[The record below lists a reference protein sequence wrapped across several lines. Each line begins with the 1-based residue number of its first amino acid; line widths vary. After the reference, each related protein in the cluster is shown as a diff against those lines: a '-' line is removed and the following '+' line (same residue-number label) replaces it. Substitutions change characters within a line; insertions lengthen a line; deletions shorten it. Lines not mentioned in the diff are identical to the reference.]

1 MNELSNQYSVELKS
15 LEKGIYTD
23 VIKQII
29 KDFQL
34 VGLTPTWKE
43 IDKPDVFWME
53 FIQVINE
60 LLLNEPEKVR
70 ALLYRVDLDESVLNT
85 LVESTAIDKIA
96 EFSRQILIRETQ
108 KVMSRLKNR

>member
-1 MNELSNQYSVELKS
+1 
-15 LEKGIYTD
+15 
-23 VIKQII
+23 
-29 KDFQL
+29 
-34 VGLTPTWKE
+34 
-43 IDKPDVFWME
+43 
-53 FIQVINE
+53 

>member
-43 IDKPDVFWME
+43 IDKPDVFWM
-53 FIQVINE
+53 
-60 LLLNEPEKVR
+60 
-70 ALLYRVDLDESVLNT
+70 
-85 LVESTAIDKIA
+85 
-96 EFSRQILIRETQ
+96 
-108 KVMSRLKNR
+108 